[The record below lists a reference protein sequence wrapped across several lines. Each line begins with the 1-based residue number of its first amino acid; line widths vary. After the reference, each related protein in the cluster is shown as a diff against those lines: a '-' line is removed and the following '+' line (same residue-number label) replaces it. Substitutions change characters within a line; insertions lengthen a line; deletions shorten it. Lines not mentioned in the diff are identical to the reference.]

1 MDETG
6 PEPVPRDVPAPD
18 GTRLRLWTRE
28 ASTAADERADEA
40 VLFVH
45 GATYPG
51 RAVFDPAPE
60 LSWLAH
66 AAERGRSAYALD
78 LRGYGDSETPVAMDA
93 APGEAEPPCRAA
105 TVADD
110 VAAAVAA
117 IGESRVHLVGY
128 SWGTVVCGELLA
140 RNTDASVRAA
150 SFTAFAPVFRPAPSL
165 VEGFALGDPPA
176 PARRVTRQDALDRWT
191 AQFPDAVDPFTYR
204 DPAVF
209 PQFWNALHDS
219 GQVVAANVP
228 TVRAPNGV
236 LVDLRGA
243 VDAEPYDPSRV
254 TVPSFVVRGSFDPT
268 ATRED
273 ALGLYDAL
281 PNARGYREVA
291 GGTHFLPLEKRRGEL
306 FDAVATFQDGVG
318 GGRTGDR

>member
-1 MDETG
+1 MDTTEGT
-6 PEPVPRDVPAPD
+6 VPRDVPAPD
-18 GTRLRLWTRE
+18 GTRLRLWVRE
-28 ASTAADERADEA
+28 AMETVDDDGGGHPDEA

-51 RAVFDPAPE
+51 RAVFDPTPE

-66 AAERGRSAYALD
+66 TAERGRSAYAVD
-78 LRGYGDSETPVAMDA
+78 VRGYGHSEAPVAMDA
-93 APGEAEPPCRAA
+93 APGEGEPPCRAE
-105 TVADD
+105 TVAGD
-110 VAAAVAA
+110 VAAAVKA
-117 IGESRVHLVGY
+117 IEASRVHLVGY

-140 RNTDASVRAA
+140 SGALPPGRAA

-165 VEGFALGDPPA
+165 VEGFALGDPLA
-176 PARRVTRQDALDRWT
+176 PAREVTRQKTQDRWT
-191 AQFPDAVDPFTYR
+191 DQFPHGVDPFAYR
-204 DPAVF
+204 DPAAF

-219 GQVVAANVP
+219 GQAVAANLP

-236 LVDLRGA
+236 LVDLCEA
-243 VDAEPYDPSRV
+243 VDADPYDPSRV

-291 GGTHFLPLEKRRGEL
+291 GGTHFLPLEKRREEL
-306 FDAVATFQDGVG
+306 FAAVAAFQDGG
-318 GGRTGDR
+318 